1 MAAEDDEAVE
11 GLVARRERRDSTV
24 RDWSPRRRTEP
35 SEGVGSRLVEV
46 ISSSAEKVVDSC
58 FLIFFRNK
66 GVASFAGRSLVCRR
80 PKAVAVRTREDAES
94 L

>member
-1 MAAEDDEAVE
+1 M
-11 GLVARRERRDSTV
+11 

-58 FLIFFRNK
+58 FLIFFRNEWA
-66 GVASFAGRSLVCRR
+66 GGLFASLPRSLTRY
-80 PKAVAVRTREDAES
+80 AVDRKR
-94 L
+94 

>member
-1 MAAEDDEAVE
+1 MRWDVAAEDDEAVE

-58 FLIFFRNK
+58 FLIFRNK
-66 GVASFAGRSLVCRR
+66 GCWVASFSVATRSCRLKR
-80 PKAVAVRTREDAES
+80 
-94 L
+94 

>member
-1 MAAEDDEAVE
+1 VAAEDDEAVE
-11 GLVARRERRDSTV
+11 DGLVARRERRDSTV

-66 GVASFAGRSLVCRR
+66 GCLASFSGRSLVC
-80 PKAVAVRTREDAES
+80 AVNRKR
-94 L
+94 

>member
-1 MAAEDDEAVE
+1 MRWDVAAEDDEAVAD

-58 FLIFFRNK
+58 FLIFRNK
-66 GVASFAGRSLVCRR
+66 GCWVASFSGLARSVDRKR
-80 PKAVAVRTREDAES
+80 
-94 L
+94 

>member
-1 MAAEDDEAVE
+1 M
-11 GLVARRERRDSTV
+11 

-58 FLIFFRNK
+58 FLIFFRK